1 MFLKFRSAL
10 VERIFFI
17 FCSMAAI
24 KETSK
29 KLVSIFKRK
38 MSYVLLAKV
47 VDFVGV
53 LLKYKKGKRCNTSPL
68 KTCLKFLCEKV
79 SRKGLW
85 TNLHC
90 ISQDLGLSVIKTPEY
105 SSRVCTKCALKIRN
119 AVELHVAS

>member
-1 MFLKFRSAL
+1 
-10 VERIFFI
+10 
-17 FCSMAAI
+17 MAAI

-29 KLVSIFKRK
+29 KLVSISKRK

-68 KTCLKFLCEKV
+68 KTCLKFLREKV

-105 SSRVCTKCALKIRN
+105 SSRVCTK
-119 AVELHVAS
+119 